1 MPPLR
6 QFDWLLK
13 VVTIAMIV
21 TVALACVAIVV
32 TVAMGVTLV
41 LDDPTWSNLMPVV
54 VAMACEVGLALWA
67 VVAYG
72 LVTLFVNCQE
82 NAETAIGRLG
92 TIESLVSDQAVSSK
106 ELASLGKLSDKA
118 KSLVFREGE
127 IDAFNE
133 AVHADLFRQDY
144 KAAEI
149 LIEDVEKKF
158 GYTDEARRLR
168 NELEASKKTSLD
180 EKIDA
185 AVARIMAIVENL
197 DWQRATRETQRV
209 MKLFPDNP
217 KISSLTE
224 RIQQARMQRKR
235 QLLQEYD
242 AAVRKNDVDTSI
254 TVLKELD
261 LYLTPQEG
269 AALAESARG
278 VFKVRLHNLG
288 VQFAI
293 RTTDQQWAESIA
305 VGQEIIQE
313 FPNSRMAQEVRE
325 KLSVLREK
333 AAEQA
338 QLLRQAK
345 EQKQEREKEQE

>member
-1 MPPLR
+1 MPQLR

-13 VVTIAMIV
+13 MATIAMIV
-21 TVALACVAIVV
+21 TVAMAIVAIVV

-41 LDDPTWSNLMPVV
+41 LDTPAWDNLMPVV
-54 VAMACEVGLALWA
+54 LALACEVGLALWA
-67 VVAYG
+67 VVIYG

-82 NAETAIGRLG
+82 NAETALGRLG
-92 TIESLVSDQAVSSK
+92 TIESLVSDQAGSSK
-106 ELASLGKLSDKA
+106 KLVDLNKLSDKA
-118 KSLVFREGE
+118 KSLVFHEGE

-133 AVHADLFRQDY
+133 AVHADLMRQDY
-144 KAAEI
+144 KAAEV

-158 GYTDEARRLR
+158 GYADEAQRLR

-185 AVARIMAIVENL
+185 AVARIMTIIERL

-209 MKLFPDNP
+209 MRLFPDNP

-224 RIQQARMQRKR
+224 HIQQARVQRKR
-235 QLLQEYD
+235 YLLQKYD
-242 AAVRKNDVDTSI
+242 EAVRKNDVDTSI
-254 TVLKELD
+254 ATLKELD

-278 VFKVRLHNLG
+278 VFKIRLHNLG

-293 RTTDQQWAESIA
+293 RITDQQWAESIA

-345 EQKQEREKEQE
+345 EQEQDS